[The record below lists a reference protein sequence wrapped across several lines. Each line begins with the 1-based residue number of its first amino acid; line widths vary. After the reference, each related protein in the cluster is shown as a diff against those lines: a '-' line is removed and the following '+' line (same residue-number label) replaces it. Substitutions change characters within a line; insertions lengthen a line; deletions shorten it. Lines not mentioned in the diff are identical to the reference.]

1 MLSSMSVADLEN
13 AITNGETALLTKIPG
28 IGKKTAERLVL
39 ELKDKIIASGP
50 VTALTSSQADILS
63 ALTALGFNERE
74 ARTALKNLPEGV
86 DTSEGIRLALSN
98 LQNRFVKN
106 MTEQKTESFPLRKF
120 LRKTLS
126 TKPYVPTRLKDYV
139 GQDAIREQ
147 LEIFITAAKEP
158 RGGPGSRFIIRP
170 SGLRK
175 NNTFQYYCQ

>member
-1 MLSSMSVADLEN
+1 MSVADLEN

-86 DTSEGIRLALSN
+86 DTSEGIRLAL
-98 LQNRFVKN
+98 V
-106 MTEQKTESFPLRKF
+106 
-120 LRKTLS
+120 
-126 TKPYVPTRLKDYV
+126 
-139 GQDAIREQ
+139 Q
-147 LEIFITAAKEP
+147 LAK
-158 RGGPGSRFIIRP
+158 
-170 SGLRK
+170 
-175 NNTFQYYCQ
+175 